1 MKDRPIHILLI
12 APSAP
17 PKSGPE
23 SMQVERFLRSLGAG
37 VRVTL
42 VTTPVVDGWEQF
54 DGSLVLRKSKC
65 TRIEVKLPL
74 HSALT
79 RLISSRRLARLHVP
93 DADFWIKYCV
103 AYVLSRLSEKPDV
116 IYSRSGSF
124 SAALL
129 AARIKSKIGIPWVMH
144 LSDPWTDSPFRGGSL
159 RAKEVDQALEAN
171 AFTCATRIT
180 LTTEGQAEFYRK
192 KYPELAAK
200 IQVTTNMMPVARG
213 TGGGRGGASGLHL
226 VHTGSLYGD
235 RTPSFLLAAIELLNE
250 RNSQISGRVQMKFVG
265 NMSDHFV
272 ALVNGTRNCTYLGQ
286 VRFDEAKEIQD
297 SSDALVSIEPKS
309 THPLHPHFLPSK
321 VVDYLASGRPL
332 LALTDHRSL
341 TAKYCEAGY
350 GIAVEPDD
358 VAGIASAIESLC
370 RSKELNAAFSLPP
383 PPDELTAERVTE
395 GVVRSLVEV
404 CAKDRPW

>member
-1 MKDRPIHILLI
+1 MKDRSIHILLI

-42 VTTPVVDGWEQF
+42 VTTPVVDGWERY
-54 DGSLVLRKSKC
+54 DGSLVPQESKC
-65 TRIEVKLPL
+65 TRLELKLPL

-79 RLISSRRLARLHVP
+79 RLLSNRRLARLQVP
-93 DADFWIKYCV
+93 DADFWIKYY
-103 AYVLSRLSEKPDV
+103 AAHVLSKLSEKPDV

-129 AARIKSKIGIPWVMH
+129 AARIKSKTGVPWVMH
-144 LSDPWTDSPFRGGSL
+144 LSDPWTDSPFRSGSL
-159 RAKEVDQALEAN
+159 RAMGADQALESD
-171 AFTCATRIT
+171 AFICATRIT

-192 KYPELAAK
+192 KYPGLAAK
-200 IQVTTNMMPVARG
+200 IRVTTNMMPVARG
-213 TGGGRGGASGLHL
+213 TRGARRGTSGLHL

-250 RNSQISGRVQMKFVG
+250 RNSQIADQVQMTFVG
-265 NMSDHFV
+265 NMSDHFR
-272 ALVNGTRNCTYLGQ
+272 ALVNATRSCTYLGQ

-309 THPLHPHFLPSK
+309 SHPLHPHFLPSK

-332 LALTDHRSL
+332 LALTDNRSL
-341 TAKYCEAGY
+341 TARYCEAGY

-358 VAGIASAIESLC
+358 VAGIASAIESLS
-370 RSKELNAAFSLPP
+370 RNKEFDAAFSLPP
-383 PPDELTAERVTE
+383 PPDELTAERVTD
-395 GVVRSLVEV
+395 GVVHSLFEV
-404 CAKDRPW
+404 CSKDCP